1 MVLFLDKSWFCL
13 APCFEFNLKRW
24 IVSFSN
30 YMWNRWWRACR
41 FKDLS
46 SNEIFSTLI
55 SQPGLWRLASQYL
68 KFLMGSTIIITI
80 YTTTKTI
87 TTPGTAI
94 IFLISWNFAD
104 FQDNFFYWD
113 ASIHILENISCCFT
127 FLGGWVGLLKVLQLF
142 GFPWLTRFGCCFN

>member
-1 MVLFLDKSWFCL
+1 MTLFLDKSWFCL
-13 APCFEFNLKRW
+13 APCFELNLKRW
-24 IVSFSN
+24 NVSFSE

-68 KFLMGSTIIITI
+68 KFLMGSSIIITI

-94 IFLISWNFAD
+94 IFLIIWNFAD
-104 FQDNFFYWD
+104 FQDNFF
-113 ASIHILENISCCFT
+113 L
-127 FLGGWVGLLKVLQLF
+127 LGCQYSYFGKHLMLFYLFRGLSWIVE
-142 GFPWLTRFGCCFN
+142 GVATVWFPMAD